1 MAAWGAR
8 SDASS
13 LGDLASGV
21 VVRVGDGTC
30 PEIQMDGERTD
41 YLGDCWTAEGL
52 WIGGTLVE
60 DSAHT
65 IEVVGE
71 LDGNAVDLVV
81 DAVVEVDGYV
91 DSEGYHDSV
100 ATSAWIRVEGGEAI
114 HGLPD
119 GEWVGE
125 TQLWQRENENGVR
138 RGMYGCASVL
148 TGPDGRTGDAS
159 VEVRWEVDPFG
170 FNYGGWA
177 AFEGNGS
184 ACVRWDEAG
193 ETTVEM
199 TGAAAEPCGWPARRC
214 EGAAADGRGCSLRH
228 SRGVPV
234 RWFVCGDAA
243 CNRLTHEYDRLWGGE
258 AVPVADG
265 IVDCREAWSY
275 DAARTTIAPAPGR
288 APAYASPRGG
298 SRRGPRAPPQLR
310 ACFAFNAS
318 THSRNTRP
326 RRVWSCTRARVGQV
340 ARSPSRMKRRST
352 AGVGF
357 TTRFRS
363 SSGRKRG
370 WMTMSPP

>member
-41 YLGDCWTAEGL
+41 YLGACWTAEGL

-275 DAARTTIAPAPGR
+275 DAASPPGGASPPRRAARRRTRHPEVGRGADPAPPLSSAPASPSTPPRTRGTPARGASGPARGR
-288 APAYASPRGG
+288 GWAR
-298 SRRGPRAPPQLR
+298 
-310 ACFAFNAS
+310 
-318 THSRNTRP
+318 
-326 RRVWSCTRARVGQV
+326 WRARL
-340 ARSPSRMKRRST
+340 
-352 AGVGF
+352 
-357 TTRFRS
+357 
-363 SSGRKRG
+363 RG
-370 WMTMSPP
+370 